1 MAVLSDEVLVDR
13 TVHGDTR
20 AYDEL
25 VLRWQHVIYNLV
37 YRMLGREHEAEE
49 VCQDAFTAA
58 YLNLKNFRR
67 ESKFSS
73 WLYRIAINLST
84 SHLRKRQRA
93 ALESL
98 DEMQERGIPT
108 SVDAVHWNMHARTTV
123 EDQVIEQDRARRVR
137 RAVEK
142 LPDDYRVVV
151 ILKEYQGLT
160 FKEIA
165 EVLSIPTST
174 VKTRMYAGLND
185 MKKHLA
191 LEGMWKAF

>member
-1 MAVLSDEVLVDR
+1 MAVLSDETLVDR

-58 YLNLKNFRR
+58 YLNLNNFRR

-108 SVDAVHWNMHARTTV
+108 NVDAHWNIKARTTV
-123 EDQVIEQDRARRVR
+123 EDQAIEQDRARRVR
-137 RAVEK
+137 HAVEK
-142 LPDDYRVVV
+142 LPDDYRVVI
-151 ILKEYQGLT
+151 ILKEYEGLT

-165 EVLSIPTST
+165 EILSIPTST

-191 LEGMWKAF
+191 LEGLRKAL

>member
-1 MAVLSDEVLVDR
+1 VNTAVSDEVLVER
-13 TVHGDTR
+13 TVRGDTR

-25 VLRWQHVIYNLV
+25 VCRWQRVIYNLV
-37 YRMLGREHEAEE
+37 YRMLGKEHEAEE

-84 SHLRKRQRA
+84 SHLRKRQRTP
-93 ALESL
+93 LESL
-98 DEMQERGIPT
+98 EELNERGVFIEAE
-108 SVDAVHWNMHARTTV
+108 AVHWNPGSTSSFEAGLL
-123 EDQVIEQDRARRVR
+123 EKDRARRVR
-137 RAVEK
+137 RAIER
-142 LPDDYRVVV
+142 LADDQRVVV

-165 EVLSIPTST
+165 EVLNVPVST
-174 VKTRMYAGLND
+174 VKTRMYTGLNE
-185 MKKHLA
+185 MKRHLNH
-191 LEGMWKAF
+191 LGIQDV

>member
-1 MAVLSDEVLVDR
+1 MAVLSDEALVDR

-25 VLRWQHVIYNLV
+25 VLRWQHGIYNLV

-108 SVDAVHWNMHARTTV
+108 NLDAVHWNINTRPTV

-142 LPDDYRVVV
+142 LPDDYRVVI

-191 LEGMWKAF
+191 LEGVRKAL

>member
-108 SVDAVHWNMHARTTV
+108 SVDAVLWNMHARTTV